1 MKSIYISEEEFKNR
15 YPGLSLIRYKFCVNA
30 LNYEDVR
37 FGHMGR
43 YVQRPLPLTEEL
55 KKCLSLDCGGLL
67 IETMKD
73 TEIYTEDAE
82 MYNYHKRPDGSS
94 LIKHTKNVAV
104 MLSKSDA
111 KPGDLLVM
119 KDTDNA
125 THYAIFLGKF
135 VSGDVDGDYIIHA
148 FASER
153 KVVIHRFSGELFKDT
168 ISAFTLKTMLNV
180 EEEEQ
185 KRGVLWD

>member
-1 MKSIYISEEEFKNR
+1 MKNIYISEEEFKNR
-15 YPGLSLIRYKFCVNA
+15 YPELSLIRYKFCVNA
-30 LNYEDVR
+30 LKYEDVK

-43 YVQRPLPLTEEL
+43 YIHRPLPLTDDL
-55 KKCLSLDCGGLL
+55 KKCFSLDCGGLL

-94 LIKHTKNVAV
+94 LIKHTKNVAI
-104 MLSKSDA
+104 MLSKSEA

-135 VSGDVDGDYIIHA
+135 VLGDVDGDYIIHA

-168 ISAFTLKTMLNV
+168 ISAFTLKTMLNY
-180 EEEEQ
+180 EEKEQ
-185 KRGVLWD
+185 KGESL